1 MHVILEHTPLSLIA
15 AKPQQLHQ
23 LRRRCHLS
31 VVLAMS
37 KGDTT
42 GFGPMQKYE
51 GDDSDVDMPVRA
63 KTGRAATPEA
73 SFSVKL
79 ILAFAG
85 LAAIIAIL
93 ITVIALAVGAASYQK
108 AKIYATLPPST
119 SSSSSPSTNSYSSQ
133 RPPGDRFNCG
143 YGDWVRIAYLNM
155 SDPSHQCPR
164 AWRGYMDPVRSCGRP
179 VTSRSSCAAVYFSAN
194 GKQYSSVCGRALG
207 YQKGSPD
214 GFGSTDFDTTL
225 DGIYVDGISMSHG
238 SPRTHIWT
246 FAAGLYTGENRN
258 PNNCPCEG
266 GRQQPGY
273 VGGNFFCGSGD
284 HTAPFEYNK
293 FYDQDPL
300 WNGANCPNTTGC
312 PFNSPPWF
320 SAKLPVPTYDDIEV
334 RICGDQGTGNED
346 SPLQFL
352 EIYIQ

>member
-1 MHVILEHTPLSLIA
+1 
-15 AKPQQLHQ
+15 
-23 LRRRCHLS
+23 
-31 VVLAMS
+31 MS
-37 KGDTT
+37 ERDIT

-51 GDDSDVDMPVRA
+51 GDDSDADMPVSA
-63 KTGRAATPEA
+63 KTSRAAAPEA

-108 AKIYATLPPST
+108 AKIYASLPPPT
-119 SSSSSPSTNSYSSQ
+119 SSSSGTSSQ
-133 RPPGDRFNCG
+133 RPQGDRSNCG

-155 SDPSHQCPR
+155 SDPDQQCPN
-164 AWRGYMDPVRSCGRP
+164 AWRGYSDPVRSCGRP
-179 VTSRSSCAAVYFSAN
+179 VTSRSSCATVYFSSN

-225 DGIYVDGISMSHG
+225 DGIYVDGISMTHG

-258 PNNCPCEG
+258 GNNCPCEG
-266 GRQQPGY
+266 GRQQPDY

-284 HTAPFEYNK
+284 HDPQFELHK

-320 SAKLPVPTYDDIEV
+320 STKLPVPTYDDIEV
-334 RICGDQGTGNED
+334 RICGDQSTGDED
-346 SPLQFL
+346 TPLQFL

>member
-1 MHVILEHTPLSLIA
+1 
-15 AKPQQLHQ
+15 
-23 LRRRCHLS
+23 
-31 VVLAMS
+31 MS
-37 KGDTT
+37 EGDIT

-51 GDDSDVDMPVRA
+51 GDDSDADMPVRA
-63 KTGRAATPEA
+63 KAGRAATPEA

-108 AKIYATLPPST
+108 AKIYTTLPPSSNGP
-119 SSSSSPSTNSYSSQ
+119 SSGSYSSQ
-133 RPPGDRFNCG
+133 RPPGDRSNCG

-164 AWRGYMDPVRSCGRP
+164 AWRGYTGPVRSCGRP

-266 GRQQPGY
+266 GRQQPDY

-284 HTAPFEYNK
+284 HDPQFQLHK

-320 SAKLPVPTYDDIEV
+320 NAKLPVPTYDDIEV
-334 RICGDQGTGNED
+334 RICGDQSTGDED
-346 SPLQFL
+346 TPLQFL

>member
-1 MHVILEHTPLSLIA
+1 
-15 AKPQQLHQ
+15 
-23 LRRRCHLS
+23 
-31 VVLAMS
+31 
-37 KGDTT
+37 
-42 GFGPMQKYE
+42 MQKYE
-51 GDDSDVDMPVRA
+51 GDDSDADMPVRG
-63 KTGRAATPEA
+63 KTSRAATPEA

-79 ILAFAG
+79 ILAIAG

-108 AKIYATLPPST
+108 AKTYASLPPPT
-119 SSSSSPSTNSYSSQ
+119 SSGAQ
-133 RPPGDRFNCG
+133 RPSGDRSNCG

-155 SDPSHQCPR
+155 SDPTQQCPN
-164 AWRGYMDPVRSCGRP
+164 AWRGYSDPVRSCGRP
-179 VTSRSSCAAVYFSAN
+179 VSSRSSCATVYFSSN

-225 DGIYVDGISMSHG
+225 DGIYVDGISMTHG

-258 PNNCPCEG
+258 GNNCPCEG
-266 GRQQPGY
+266 GRQQPDY

-284 HTAPFEYNK
+284 HDPQFQLHK

-320 SAKLPVPTYDDIEV
+320 STKLPVPTYDDIEV
-334 RICGDQGTGNED
+334 RICGDQSTGDED
-346 SPLQFL
+346 TPLQFL
-352 EIYIQ
+352 EIYVQ

>member
-1 MHVILEHTPLSLIA
+1 
-15 AKPQQLHQ
+15 
-23 LRRRCHLS
+23 
-31 VVLAMS
+31 MS
-37 KGDTT
+37 EGDDT

-51 GDDSDVDMPVRA
+51 GDDSDADMPVRSKIIRTA
-63 KTGRAATPEA
+63 PES

-85 LAAIIAIL
+85 LAAITAIL

-108 AKIYATLPPST
+108 AKVYASLPLSTL
-119 SSSSSPSTNSYSSQ
+119 SSYGSQ
-133 RPPGDRFNCG
+133 RPPGDRSNCG

-155 SDPSHQCPR
+155 SDPTQQCPR
-164 AWRGYMDPVRSCGRP
+164 AWRGYSDPVRSCGRP
-179 VTSRSSCAAVYFSAN
+179 VSSRSSCAAVNFSSN

-225 DGIYVDGISMSHG
+225 DGIYVDGISMTHG

-246 FAAGLYTGENRN
+246 FATGLYTGENRN
-258 PNNCPCEG
+258 ANNCPCEG
-266 GRQQPGY
+266 GRQQPDF

-284 HTAPFEYNK
+284 RTTPFDYNK
-293 FYDQDPL
+293 FYNQDPL

-320 SAKLPVPTYDDIEV
+320 STRLPVPTNDDIEV

-346 SPLQFL
+346 TPLQFL